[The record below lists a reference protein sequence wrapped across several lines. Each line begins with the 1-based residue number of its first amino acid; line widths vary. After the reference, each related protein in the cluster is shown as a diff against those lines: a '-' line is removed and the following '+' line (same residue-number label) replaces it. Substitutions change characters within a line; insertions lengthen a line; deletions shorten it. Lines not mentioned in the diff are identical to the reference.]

1 MKELKFEINN
11 HINNILIQK
20 NNNIIYKDKMKIL
33 EFYSVLQEGINK
45 NKDVFISNN
54 KLNNKEYFLINLM
67 DITSIIENIKYNK
80 GSLLYETNRF

>member
-1 MKELKFEINN
+1 MKELKFEIDN

-45 NKDVFISNN
+45 NKDVFNRKRE
-54 KLNNKEYFLINLM
+54 KL
-67 DITSIIENIKYNK
+67 
-80 GSLLYETNRF
+80 